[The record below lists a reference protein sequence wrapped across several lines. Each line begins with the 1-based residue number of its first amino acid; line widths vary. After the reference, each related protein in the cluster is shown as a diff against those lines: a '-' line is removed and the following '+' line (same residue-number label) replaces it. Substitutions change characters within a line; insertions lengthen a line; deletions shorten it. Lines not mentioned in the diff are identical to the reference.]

1 MGSCQSSSNGGTE
14 EDLLVQRKK
23 KERQEMIQTMKTV
36 GVAVGVVAGLA
47 LVGWGISK
55 LGSSSSSSSGSK
67 RKMMKA
73 PGREIYIYRDVFESN
88 PAGYFR
94 DNR

>member
-1 MGSCQSSSNGGTE
+1 
-14 EDLLVQRKK
+14 
-23 KERQEMIQTMKTV
+23 MIQTMKRV

-55 LGSSSSSSSGSK
+55 LGSSSSSSESSGSK
-67 RKMMKA
+67 RKMIKA